1 MHTSTQKD
9 ITEAIQELHE
19 ALTASLKAQNDETNI
34 KLARIKAHYRLS
46 LAREAIR
53 ELSFNE

>member
-1 MHTSTQKD
+1 MTTQKD
-9 ITEAIQELHE
+9 IQNAIKDLEI
-19 ALTASLKAQNDETNI
+19 ALNESLKAQNDETNA